1 MTPADDSTAA
11 SAANAKQDERDIDRL
26 AIDTIRT
33 LSMDAVQKADSGHP
47 GTPMALAPVAYTLW
61 SRFMSYDPAE
71 PAWPN
76 RDRFVLSAG
85 HACMLLYSIL
95 HLAGVERLD
104 RDGRKLGKPA
114 ISLDDIKTF
123 RQLDSVCPGHPE
135 YGHTT
140 GVEIT
145 TGPLG
150 QGCGDSVGMAMAE
163 RWLANRFNT
172 AELKLF
178 DYSVYVI
185 CSDGDMMEGIS
196 SEAASMAG
204 HLKLSN
210 LCWIYDDNTISIE
223 GHTEITFDEDVA
235 ARFRAYGWNTLEVAD
250 ANDCEAMSRAL
261 NVFKSTNDRP
271 TLIVVRSVI
280 GYGAPHKENT
290 ASAHGEAL
298 GEDEVRLAKHAYGW
312 PEDAHFLVPDGV
324 RERLAETLGARGA
337 KAREDW
343 DALFQRYGEA
353 EPAKA
358 EEYGRMRAGWPPDGW
373 QRDIPVF
380 PADAKGIASREA
392 SGKVL
397 NAIAPYWESLLG
409 GAADLAPSTKTK
421 LTFDAAGEFEP
432 NNYGGR
438 NMHFGIR
445 EHGMGA
451 VANGLAVSKLRPY
464 ASTFLI
470 FSDYMKGA
478 MRLAALMGLP
488 VTYVFTHDSIGLGED
503 GPTHQAIEQL
513 ATLRATPDMIV
524 LRPADANET
533 AEAWRAALSQSA
545 RPVSMALSRQALP
558 TFDREKYA
566 PASGVAKGGY
576 VLAGADSGAPDVILI
591 ATGSE
596 VSLCVEAYERLTA
609 QGVKARVVSL
619 PSWELFEAQDQAYRD
634 EVLPPAVAAR
644 VTVEAAAALGWDRY
658 AGPTGAIIAMRS
670 FGASAPGKA
679 VLKRFGFTADAVYEA
694 AKAQLTRE
702 HAPR

>member
-1 MTPADDSTAA
+1 MPADDSTAA
-11 SAANAKQDERDIDRL
+11 SAAKTVSADPEIDRL

-33 LSMDAVQKADSGHP
+33 LSMDAVQKANSGHP

-61 SRFMSYDPAE
+61 TRFMNYDPAE

-85 HACMLLYSIL
+85 HACMLLYSVL

-104 RDGRKLGKPA
+104 KDGRKLGVPA
-114 ISLDDIKTF
+114 VSLDDIKSF
-123 RQLDSVCPGHPE
+123 RQLDSICPGHPE

-140 GVEIT
+140 GVEVT

-150 QGCGDSVGMAMAE
+150 QGCGDSVGMAIAE
-163 RWLANRFNT
+163 RWLADRFNT
-172 AELKLF
+172 PELKLF
-178 DYSVYVI
+178 DYNIYVI
-185 CSDGDMMEGIS
+185 CSDGDMMEGVA
-196 SEAASMAG
+196 SEAASIAG

-223 GHTEITFDEDVA
+223 GHTEITFTEDVS
-235 ARFRAYGWNTLEVAD
+235 ARFRAYGWNTLEVPD
-250 ANDCEAMSRAL
+250 ANDCESMARAL
-261 NVFKSTNDRP
+261 NVFKATNDKP
-271 TLIVVRSVI
+271 TLIVVRSMI
-280 GYGAPHKENT
+280 GYGAPHRENT
-290 ASAHGEAL
+290 AAAHGEAL

-324 RERLAETLGARGA
+324 RGRFDETLGARGA

-343 DALFQRYGEA
+343 DALFKRYAEA
-353 EPAKA
+353 RPAKA

-373 QRDIPVF
+373 QRDIPTF
-380 PADAKGIASREA
+380 PADPKGIASRDA

-397 NAIAPYWESLLG
+397 NAIAPYWESLMG
-409 GAADLAPSTKTK
+409 GAADLSPSTKTN
-421 LTFDAAGEFEP
+421 LTFDAAGDLEP

-445 EHGMGA
+445 EHAMGA
-451 VANGLAVSKLRPY
+451 IANGMAVSKLRPY

-478 MRLAALMGLP
+478 MRLSALMGVP

-524 LRPADANET
+524 MRPADANET
-533 AEAWRAALSQSA
+533 AECWRAALSQNA
-545 RPVSMALSRQALP
+545 KPVSMALSRQALP
-558 TFDREKYA
+558 TFDRETYA

-576 VLAGADSGAPDVILI
+576 VLAGAGDETPEVILI
-591 ATGSE
+591 GTGSE
-596 VSLCVEAYERLTA
+596 VSLCVGAYEKLVA
-609 QGVKARVVSL
+609 EGVKARVVSL
-619 PSWELFEAQDQAYRD
+619 PSWELFEGQDQAYRA
-634 EVLPPAVAAR
+634 EVLPPAVTAR

-670 FGASAPGKA
+670 FGASAPGKD
-679 VLKRFGFTADAVYEA
+679 VQKRFGFTVDAVYEA
-694 AKAQLTRE
+694 AKAQLTRDR
-702 HAPR
+702 AL